1 MCVCARAR
9 ARVLLS
15 ILFFFV
21 ALVYWLDGVECE
33 YLLASP
39 ASGHRWG
46 PIKAVTNWFYPICWS
61 DLKWMHNDP
70 LGLLKFTEDSN
81 VCFQHICSH
90 WCWCCSLGPQEN
102 RKIFN
107 SVYHKLLKSH
117 NMLSCHRHCVSF
129 SYEDKDSNKET
140 MWWNSQKNTAS
151 SISPWKYTV
160 CPIVHKIAYTLWT
173 LSLVSLLT
181 KTHGEESSRTS
192 KYACLNI
199 RLLIKVVLIR
209 WVKITLSY

>member
-1 MCVCARAR
+1 M
-9 ARVLLS
+9 
-15 ILFFFV
+15 
-21 ALVYWLDGVECE
+21 E
-33 YLLASP
+33 LASVG
-39 ASGHRWG
+39 SKQNFCYTLH
-46 PIKAVTNWFYPICWS
+46 K
-61 DLKWMHNDP
+61 KHNFQARNP
-70 LGLLKFTEDSN
+70 N
-81 VCFQHICSH
+81 CF
-90 WCWCCSLGPQEN
+90 EN
-102 RKIFN
+102 L

-151 SISPWKYTV
+151 SISPWKFTV
-160 CPIVHKIAYTLWT
+160 CPVVHKIAYTLWT

-209 WVKITLSY
+209 WVKIKAVILE